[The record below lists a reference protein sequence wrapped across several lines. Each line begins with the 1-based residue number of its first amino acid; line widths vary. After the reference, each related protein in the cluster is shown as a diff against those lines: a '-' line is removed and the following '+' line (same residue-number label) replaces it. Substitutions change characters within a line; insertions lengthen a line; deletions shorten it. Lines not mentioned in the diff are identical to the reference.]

1 MNKNDL
7 DIFIFITIL
16 LFLLNTYIYLFHS
29 TKEMFWKRIKRGLKK
44 AGNVVAKYTGVTYV
58 ANKTGLSKQVN
69 KKRCR
74 AERERA
80 RRDQDN
86 EKTYLNNTNTIKNNI
101 DTVKNNL
108 KTSLKSA
115 YEKIQDNIDDKNTEG
130 TNTVFNQQTADA
142 ISKEI
147 LYQIETTY
155 DGKVDQVE
163 ELL

>member
-1 MNKNDL
+1 
-7 DIFIFITIL
+7 
-16 LFLLNTYIYLFHS
+16 
-29 TKEMFWKRIKRGLKK
+29 MFWKRIKRGLKK

-86 EKTYLNNTNTIKNNI
+86 EKTYLDNTNTVNNMINSAKNNI
-101 DTVKNNL
+101 NNTL
-108 KTSLKSA
+108 KPKSLDLQENI
-115 YEKIQDNIDDKNTEG
+115 EKKNTDVL
-130 TNTVFNQQTADA
+130 NTVFNLQNDDA
-142 ISKEI
+142 ISSV
-147 LYQIETTY
+147 LLDQIETTY